1 MRFRDRADGG
11 QRLAKKLL
19 TYKNNPKAIVL
30 GLPRGGVVTAYEVA
44 KELSLPLDIIVTR
57 KIGAPG
63 QEELAVGAL
72 TQEGKPIFNQELL
85 ESLGLSEQDV
95 AAIIEKEKKEA
106 QRLLATYRGNR
117 APLDVKNKIAIIVDD
132 GIATGAT
139 MRAAV
144 ATARNLGALKIIVAV
159 PVAPPES
166 LKEIRKEADE
176 VICLFI
182 PEVMLGVGAFYDLF
196 AQTDDATVIE
206 LLRKVIK

>member
-44 KELSLPLDIIVTR
+44 KELNLPLDIIVTR

-63 QEELAVGAL
+63 EPELAVGAL
-72 TQEGKPIFNQELL
+72 TQDGKSLFNQELMD
-85 ESLGLSEQDV
+85 SLGLLKEDV
-95 AAIIEKEKKEA
+95 AQIIEEERKEA
-106 QRLLATYRGNR
+106 QRRLTTYRGNR

-139 MRAAV
+139 MRAAI
-144 ATARNLGALKIIVAV
+144 ASACNLGAQKIVVAI

-176 VICLFI
+176 VICLFV

-206 LLRKVIK
+206 LLSKAQQ